1 MTNTNNKK
9 FYTSTKAGLD
19 DLTYDL
25 IRLKDAVAQIEKKM
39 GRILQDLEV
48 N

>member
-1 MTNTNNKK
+1 MTNNNQK
-9 FYTSTKAGLD
+9 FYTSTKAGID

-25 IRLKDAVAQIEKKM
+25 MRLKDAIAQIEKKM

-48 N
+48 K

>member
-1 MTNTNNKK
+1 MTNTNKKK
-9 FYTSTKAGLD
+9 FYTSTRAGIN

-25 IRLKDAVAQIEKKM
+25 MRLKDAVAQIEKKM

>member
-1 MTNTNNKK
+1 LTNNNQK
-9 FYTSTKAGLD
+9 FYTSTKAGID

-25 IRLKDAVAQIEKKM
+25 MRLKDAIAQIEKKM

-48 N
+48 K

>member
-9 FYTSTKAGLD
+9 FYASTRAGIN

-25 IRLKDAVAQIEKKM
+25 MRLKDAVAQIEKKM

-48 N
+48 K